1 MFKEGGTESE
11 YETKVQAMMEVK
23 ITTHNMTDQQ
33 HVISDLQDRLRFA
46 NETIAMLMDETGKKL
61 YGDEILN
68 ISDNISEGQESD
80 LSI

>member
-1 MFKEGGTESE
+1 M
-11 YETKVQAMMEVK
+11 
-23 ITTHNMTDQQ
+23 
-33 HVISDLQDRLRFA
+33 ISDLQDRLRFA